1 MSEIL
6 RFQNVS
12 YSYAKGMPAE
22 RKAIDD
28 VSFSVESCDF
38 IGIYGI
44 SGSGKSTLLKLAAGL
59 IKPSSGHIVLKE
71 NTRVGLVFQFPEN
84 QLFGSTVLD
93 DVMFGP
99 LNMGLDK
106 ERARQRAETALRQVG
121 LGPELYGRSP
131 FALSGGEKRRAAIAG
146 ILAMDTEV
154 LALDE
159 PLAGLDSEGQE
170 ELCAILERLNAE
182 GRTIIIVSHDSDVL
196 GRRCRKAVVLENG
209 RISDCGSSGDVFSR
223 NLGFAPLS
231 FRVMEKVKAMGINL

>member
-1 MSEIL
+1 MSEII
-6 RFQNVS
+6 RFQSVS
-12 YSYAKGMPAE
+12 YSYAKGTPFE
-22 RKAIDD
+22 RQAIDD
-28 VSFSVESCDF
+28 VSFSVESYDF
-38 IGIYGI
+38 LGIYGL

-99 LNMGLDK
+99 LNKGLEKD
-106 ERARQRAETALRQVG
+106 RARKTAETALRQMG
-121 LGPELYGRSP
+121 LGAEFYNRSP
-131 FALSGGEKRRAAIAG
+131 FSLSGGEKRRAAIAG

-159 PLAGLDSEGQE
+159 PLAGLDPEGQE
-170 ELCAILERLNAE
+170 SLCDILERLNAE

-223 NLGFAPLS
+223 NPGFAPLS